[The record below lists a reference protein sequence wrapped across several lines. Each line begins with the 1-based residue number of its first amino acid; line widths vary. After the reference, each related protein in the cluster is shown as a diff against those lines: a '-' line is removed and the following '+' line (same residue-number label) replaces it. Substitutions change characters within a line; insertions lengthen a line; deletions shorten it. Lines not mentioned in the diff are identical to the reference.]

1 MIGEIMI
8 TGSKADAS
16 FTRLAVEGTTVE
28 QGYAAHYGEVVS
40 IIFQPTLGGYAK
52 PLSGRFAVTGCTFR
66 NVAMGFNAIGI
77 EHGQLTWH
85 ANRILDSGAGFEVW
99 DSAHTILQAT
109 NNEIEATGYA
119 TGLPFP
125 YPGIYIGGNFLVG
138 LGLASSTFL
147 IADNT
152 ISGSAAGQYGISVD
166 PDVFQ
171 ENHVIVVG
179 NDISAPG
186 GIFLGANTTGCIVKK
201 EGAPVVDAGL
211 GNYVLT
217 P

>member
-1 MIGEIMI
+1 M
-8 TGSKADAS
+8 
-16 FTRLAVEGTTVE
+16 
-28 QGYAAHYGEVVS
+28 
-40 IIFQPTLGGYAK
+40 
-52 PLSGRFAVTGCTFR
+52 
-66 NVAMGFNAIGI
+66 
-77 EHGQLTWH
+77 
-85 ANRILDSGAGFEVW
+85 
-99 DSAHTILQAT
+99 
-109 NNEIEATGYA
+109 
-119 TGLPFP
+119 
-125 YPGIYIGGNFLVG
+125 
-138 LGLASSTFL
+138 
-147 IADNT
+147 
-152 ISGSAAGQYGISVD
+152 SGSAAGQYGISVD